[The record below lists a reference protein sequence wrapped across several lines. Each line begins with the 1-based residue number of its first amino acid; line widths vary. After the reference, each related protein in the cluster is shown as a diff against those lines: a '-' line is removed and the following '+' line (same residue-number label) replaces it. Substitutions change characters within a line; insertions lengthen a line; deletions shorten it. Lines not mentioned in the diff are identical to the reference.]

1 MKMLY
6 NETLNAIPLNAI
18 PLNIYK
24 KVCNSCMIYIVLFI
38 VFLITSLC
46 TCVFPL
52 VFKKNNITTVLLDY

>member
-1 MKMLY
+1 MLY

-24 KVCNSCMIYIVLFI
+24 KVCNSCMIYIVLFL

-46 TCVFPL
+46 TCCVFPL